1 MGLPQ
6 TGKETKGYVAIVL
19 ASILFGTIGILAKL
33 AFQYAISPATLIA
46 LRLTVSST
54 TLLIILA
61 MFRRGSLKIR
71 KTDALAFL
79 FFGVFAVAFQRITYF
94 YAIDLTT
101 ATVAAMLF
109 YTYPVFVILSASL
122 IQKKEK
128 ITTLQVGAIA
138 LTFLGVALVVKIY
151 DFSQLKVSFWGIV
164 FGILSSILFAV
175 YFLMT
180 GRLRRT
186 YSNLTLTLFGDGIGA
201 LVLMPVIVS
210 DLSQISQFPAQL
222 WLIVLAIGWIPSLL
236 AYSSFSYAL
245 KYVKASRGTM
255 LNVLEPVA
263 TAVLSA
269 TVIGEAFENL
279 QIIGA
284 VLALAGVLLLFRTGK
299 TFPSDK
305 AAFQHMP
312 TSNVL

>member
-1 MGLPQ
+1 M
-6 TGKETKGYVAIVL
+6 
-19 ASILFGTIGILAKL
+19 
-33 AFQYAISPATLIA
+33 
-46 LRLTVSST
+46 
-54 TLLIILA
+54 
-61 MFRRGSLKIR
+61 
-71 KTDALAFL
+71 
-79 FFGVFAVAFQRITYF
+79 
-94 YAIDLTT
+94 T
-101 ATVAAMLF
+101 A
-109 YTYPVFVILSASL
+109 
-122 IQKKEK
+122 
-128 ITTLQVGAIA
+128 
-138 LTFLGVALVVKIY
+138 KIY
-151 DFSQLKVSFWGIV
+151 SVFIV
-164 FGILSSILFAV
+164 
-175 YFLMT
+175 
-180 GRLRRT
+180 GRDSVRRKNNIVNRTIVEAAKYPRVIGT

-269 TVIGEAFENL
+269 IVIGEAFENL